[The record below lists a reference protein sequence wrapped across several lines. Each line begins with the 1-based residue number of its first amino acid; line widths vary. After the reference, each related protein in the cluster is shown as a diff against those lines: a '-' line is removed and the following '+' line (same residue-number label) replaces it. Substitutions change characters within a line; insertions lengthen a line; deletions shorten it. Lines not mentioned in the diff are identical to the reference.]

1 MSKRHLDKWVDHVR
15 SNFVRIYETTLSR
28 TNTHLSKDEF
38 AIIEESE
45 NQEEALQG
53 VKLVKK
59 EADR

>member
-28 TNTHLSKDEF
+28 ANTHLSKDEF

-45 NQEEALQG
+45 NQEEAL
-53 VKLVKK
+53 
-59 EADR
+59 